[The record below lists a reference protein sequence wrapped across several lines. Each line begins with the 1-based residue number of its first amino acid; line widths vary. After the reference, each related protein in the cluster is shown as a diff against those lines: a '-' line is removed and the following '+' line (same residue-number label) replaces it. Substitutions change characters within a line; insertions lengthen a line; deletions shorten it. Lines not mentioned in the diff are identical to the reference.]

1 MNTHT
6 TSMRALGVA
15 MFFTLSA
22 CSAGDADSREKFA
35 MDFHV
40 SDEVSTKDIGFP
52 RYAGSRPY
60 KENREDSSAANI
72 GLSTPMFG
80 FKVVAVKLETS
91 DRPDQVA
98 AFYKEALTKY
108 GTVLECSERAHDN
121 RKAEFDKELNCDAD
135 DLGDNSVVYKVGTDE
150 NQRIVAIE
158 PHGRGTRF
166 SLVRLD
172 MRSER

>member
-6 TSMRALGVA
+6 ASMRALGVA

-22 CSAGDADSREKFA
+22 CSAGDADSKEKFA

-60 KENREDSSAANI
+60 REDREDSSAANI
-72 GLSTPMFG
+72 GLSTPVFG
-80 FKVVAVKLETS
+80 FNVVAMKLETS
-91 DRPDQVA
+91 DRPEQVA
-98 AFYKEALTKY
+98 AFYKEALAKY
-108 GTVLECSERAHDN
+108 GTVVECSEKAHDN
-121 RKAEFDKELNCDAD
+121 RKAEPEDKLTCDAD
-135 DLGDNSVVYKVGTDE
+135 ESGKNNLVYKVGTE
-150 NQRIVAIE
+150 NNQRIVAIE
-158 PHGRGTRF
+158 PHGHGTRF

-172 MRSER
+172 MRGER